1 MVSRAGY
8 TGAWVVAYSVSC
20 SVCVCGGVQKQSM
33 SMRATTRES
42 DGPPTGPP
50 LIPAEQ
56 AAHVGAREAPESA
69 VLAQSRAAPRVL
81 GPGRR
86 LSAGCPAG

>member
-42 DGPPTGPP
+42 DGPP
-50 LIPAEQ
+50 LIP
-56 AAHVGAREAPESA
+56 RS
-69 VLAQSRAAPRVL
+69 S
-81 GPGRR
+81 
-86 LSAGCPAG
+86 C